1 MSSDPYG
8 LGFEVGPI
16 RPPSEANSLLVRV
29 TRNCPWN
36 RCAFCPVYKHGEGYS
51 RRPVA
56 EVHADLDAMHD
67 AYGDAPRTVF
77 LQDADPMLAPPDALV
92 EILER
97 VRARFPNVERVTTY
111 ARSRTLARRSVADLE
126 RVRAAGLTR
135 VHVGLESGA
144 DAVLDLVNKGVTRE
158 QQIEGGRRAKAAGF
172 ELSLYVMPG
181 LGGRELTDAHADETA
196 SALAAIEPD
205 FVRLRST
212 AVVPGTPLAD
222 LEAGGRFTALGESM
236 FVLKILMKNPRLDDV
251 PTRLESDHAMNLLME
266 LRGDLPAARESLL
279 GICDAVLALPPDD
292 QVLFVLGRRVGML
305 TFFRQFERPGV
316 RRKLVLLRD
325 DAIDED
331 TDVEALFRS
340 LRLRWI

>member
-1 MSSDPYG
+1 MSMDPYG

-36 RCAFCPVYKHGEGYS
+36 RCAFCPVYKQSEGYS
-51 RRPVA
+51 RRSVA
-56 EVHADLDAMHD
+56 DIHADLDAMQA
-67 AYGDAPRTVF
+67 AYGDTPRTVF
-77 LQDADPMLAPPDALV
+77 LQDADPMLANPNDLV
-92 EILER
+92 AILER
-97 VRARFPNVERVTTY
+97 VRERFPNVERVTTY
-111 ARSRTLARRSVADLE
+111 ARSRTLARRSVSDLQ
-126 RVRAAGLTR
+126 RVREAGLDR

-144 DAVLDLVNKGVTRE
+144 DAVLELVDKGVTRE

-181 LGGRELTDAHADETA
+181 LGGRELSDAHADETA

-212 AVVPGTPLAD
+212 VVVPGTPLAE
-222 LEAGGRFTALGESM
+222 LEAEGRFTPLGEIEM
-236 FVLKILMKNPRLDDV
+236 VAEIRRLLDGLDGV
-251 PTRLESDHAMNLLME
+251 TTRLESDHAMNLLME
-266 LRGDLPAARESLL
+266 LRGDLPADRERMVAV
-279 GICDAVLALPPDD
+279 CDAVLALPPDD
-292 QVLFVLGRRVGML
+292 QELFVLGRRLGML

-316 RRKLVLLRD
+316 KHQIELVRD
-325 DAIDED
+325 DAVAKG
-331 TDVEALFRS
+331 TDLETLFRT